1 MQPHTRHRANLLI
14 LAQFVLLSYGPA
26 CTSFVIQPQFLRNTM
41 MAWRRA
47 PVFQC
52 NVRTRQARERGFAM
66 KQQCTKEQPL
76 FQGASRTRIINPRR
90 AMLVHIAQISLT
102 FIVAQP
108 AMGAIQSIGIAST
121 PSTPIADYAQ
131 GEMWGNTGTQVKGR
145 EFAGTAVK
153 NLLKAKGVPTILQL
167 NEAQQVLIEC
177 WSIITCFSLYQ
188 DFQRCGG
195 QEGWLKILHR
205 EVDLLQDAPP
215 PSMSAI
221 STSSRKSSDAY
232 AAINNAL
239 LPALGDRSAMLLLPE
254 VVEEIEDINEGQQ
267 VTYLYGYRY
276 TLPTLSLV
284 V

>member
-1 MQPHTRHRANLLI
+1 
-14 LAQFVLLSYGPA
+14 
-26 CTSFVIQPQFLRNTM
+26 
-41 MAWRRA
+41 
-47 PVFQC
+47 
-52 NVRTRQARERGFAM
+52 M
-66 KQQCTKEQPL
+66 KQQCTREQPQC
-76 FQGASRTRIINPRR
+76 QGASRTRIINPRR
-90 AMLVHIAQISLT
+90 AMLVQIAAASIFS
-102 FIVAQP
+102 QP
-108 AMGAIQSIGIAST
+108 AIGAILIGIAST

-145 EFAGTAVK
+145 EFAGTAVQ

-195 QEGWLKILHR
+195 QEGWLKILYR
-205 EVDLLQDAPP
+205 EVDLLQDASP

-239 LPALGDRSAMLLLPE
+239 LPALGDRSAMLLVPE

-267 VTYLYGYRY
+267 VVYYYRYRY
-276 TLPTLSLV
+276 TLPTLSFV